1 MAFPR
6 GYLIMMLPLKIHGG
20 NMNSSEGQ
28 EKWQEIVD
36 AWRASGLGKAEFCK
50 RQKVVASAF
59 YYWCR
64 KLEGVPRRSQS
75 KTPSK
80 PKRKPV
86 TKAKTEVRKE
96 VAADGKPAFVEI
108 SIPKSDTPSPTGQV
122 FRITTSYGAVME
134 IPI

>member
-1 MAFPR
+1 MEET
-6 GYLIMMLPLKIHGG
+6 L
-20 NMNSSEGQ
+20 NSVEGK

-50 RQKVVASAF
+50 KQKVVTSAF

-64 KLEGVPRRSQS
+64 KLDGGGARKPLKARSR
-75 KTPSK
+75 PK
-80 PKRKPV
+80 PKRRPE
-86 TKAKTEVRKE
+86 AKDKSAARKM
-96 VAADGKPAFVEI
+96 AAVVDRPAFVEI
-108 SIPKSDTPSPTGQV
+108 SIPKSDSTSHVGGQV